1 MTALTDQLQFRRS
14 FTEGA
19 REKLQLKGFYRST
32 YEQLVVLQIDANIS
46 LMETVNTLGQLLK
59 GLQQPQTSAALL
71 KKDLLACSSA
81 IASWEIMTSKV
92 REGFS
97 KFELFTS
104 ANPPRTEPSWI
115 ENCNSVHS
123 ELAKLPI
130 MQEKLTELQ
139 TSLLE
144 QGELAKKHKEIS
156 EALQAKNLLIS
167 KKNDQN
173 ETVSVVTKRQSLL
186 IEPSLNYR

>member
-1 MTALTDQLQFRRS
+1 M
-14 FTEGA
+14 
-19 REKLQLKGFYRST
+19 
-32 YEQLVVLQIDANIS
+32 LQIDANKS

-59 GLQQPQTSAALL
+59 GLHQPQTSASLL

-97 KFELFTS
+97 KFEPFKS
-104 ANPPRTEPSWI
+104 AQPLRLEPSWS
-115 ENCNSVHS
+115 ENCNSIHI

-139 TSLLE
+139 TSLNE
-144 QGELAKKHKEIS
+144 QVELAKKQKEIS

-167 KKNDQN
+167 KKNHQT
-173 ETVSVVTKRQSLL
+173 ETVSVA
-186 IEPSLNYR
+186 